1 MNLPAHVRALQN
13 APPQVARGSFSSR
26 PRARRWPWGQA
37 WRTAARVHG
46 ALRPAS
52 GRWSPARCPAS
63 RPPEEPRAVP
73 GGSRRDVGP
82 PWEGGPPRRA
92 GGADP
97 PGCRGVWRS
106 RRWGRVSSSRT
117 ARARRV
123 PPGPRT
129 VGPSKSP

>member
-1 MNLPAHVRALQN
+1 MAIGSGFFQKARRALSLAQYSELLQSIRLLN
-13 APPQVARGSFSSR
+13 RG
-26 PRARRWPWGQA
+26 Q
-37 WRTAARVHG
+37 HG
-46 ALRPAS
+46 GAH
-52 GRWSPARCPAS
+52 
-63 RPPEEPRAVP
+63 
-73 GGSRRDVGP
+73 
-82 PWEGGPPRRA
+82 GPPRRA

>member
-1 MNLPAHVRALQN
+1 MAIGSGFFQKARRALSLAQYSELLQSIRLLN
-13 APPQVARGSFSSR
+13 RG
-26 PRARRWPWGQA
+26 Q
-37 WRTAARVHG
+37 H
-46 ALRPAS
+46 
-52 GRWSPARCPAS
+52 
-63 RPPEEPRAVP
+63 EPRAVP

>member
-1 MNLPAHVRALQN
+1 MAIGSGFFQKARRALSLAQYSELLQSIRLLN
-13 APPQVARGSFSSR
+13 RG
-26 PRARRWPWGQA
+26 Q
-37 WRTAARVHG
+37 HG
-46 ALRPAS
+46 GAH
-52 GRWSPARCPAS
+52 
-63 RPPEEPRAVP
+63 
-73 GGSRRDVGP
+73 
-82 PWEGGPPRRA
+82 GPPRRA

-97 PGCRGVWRS
+97 PGCRGVRGGAEIAGVWRS